1 MRTEKINRVRF
12 LTLLAEW
19 MLMVICRHRDIL
31 YTELIELQRKG
42 WPQSRGFLFLWDVN
56 NERETEGRNRQEES
70 PDTAASAETWRRQA
84 RPWGLRGN
92 CVPVCPCV
100 YLCGMVRER
109 LGCWLPAV
117 PSVLRLQQ
125 GSEEPFLSGPPG
137 NTSDSQPE
145 RAHQID
151 AKLLFAQ
158 WIITEATELALC
170 L

>member
-31 YTELIELQRKG
+31 YTKLIELQRKG

-56 NERETEGRNRQEES
+56 SERETEGRNRQEES

-92 CVPVCPCV
+92 CASLCVPVRICV
-100 YLCGMVRER
+100 EWRVKD
-109 LGCWLPAV
+109 WDA
-117 PSVLRLQQ
+117 
-125 GSEEPFLSGPPG
+125 
-137 NTSDSQPE
+137 DSQLCPLSW
-145 RAHQID
+145 D
-151 AKLLFAQ
+151 CSKAQ
-158 WIITEATELALC
+158 RNPFFQALQATWAIHSQNGLIR
-170 L
+170 